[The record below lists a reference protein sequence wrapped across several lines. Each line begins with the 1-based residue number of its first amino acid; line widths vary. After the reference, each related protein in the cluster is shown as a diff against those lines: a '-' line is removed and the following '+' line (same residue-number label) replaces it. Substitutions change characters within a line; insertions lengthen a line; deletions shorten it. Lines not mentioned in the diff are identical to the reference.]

1 MLNLSNIRL
10 IAPYRIAGIK
20 NAGLGELE
28 TWIKKNPIIALDC
41 ETTGL
46 DVFTSQIVMMQIGT
60 VKRQFIIDTRFIDIN
75 FIWQWLN
82 GKLIVGQNIKFD
94 YKQILHHYKYRL
106 PKIFDIMN
114 AEKVLNNNKLEEKTE
129 GFYSLA
135 GMASRYLGAEFEVR
149 IKTKGRRRKVIAEQG
164 TLFSEYSF
172 SKGVRDEFSKIG
184 NKPFTLQQICYGAN
198 DVWMPLLIRRKQ
210 LEQIHRDSLSA
221 AIKLENRFL
230 PVLAEMELKGIY
242 LDAELWME
250 NYEKYKDLLSK
261 AEGKLIE
268 LYDINWNSSK
278 QVVKVFKELGIPTK
292 VIDKTKSIGENKIYK
307 DSVQETHIT
316 KYKDKY
322 PIIKDYLEY
331 KGLQKLSSSYGEKF
345 LKHVHPISN
354 RVHSDFIQIITT
366 GRLASNNPNLRLMR
380 VLFW

>member
-1 MLNLSNIRL
+1 MLNLNNIRL
-10 IAPYRIAGIK
+10 IAPYRVEGIK

-28 TWIKKNPIIALDC
+28 TWIKKNPILALDC

-46 DVFTSQIVMMQIGT
+46 DVLTNQIVMMQIGT
-60 VKRQFIIDTRFIDIN
+60 VKRQFIIDTRFVDIN
-75 FIWQWLN
+75 LIWQWLD

-106 PKIFDIMN
+106 PKVFDIMN
-114 AEKVLNNNKLEEKTE
+114 AEKVLNNNKLEEKQE

-149 IKTKGRRRKVIAEQG
+149 IKTKGKRRKVIAEQG
-164 TLFSEYSF
+164 TLFPEYSF
-172 SKGVRDEFSKIG
+172 SKGVRDEFSKID

-198 DVWMPLLIRRKQ
+198 DVWMPLLIRRI
-210 LEQIHRDSLSA
+210 QIKKLSENSLTE

-230 PVLAEMELKGIY
+230 PLLAEMELKGIY
-242 LDAELWME
+242 LDAELWTE
-250 NYEKYKDLLSK
+250 NYNEYQQKLTD
-261 AEGKLIE
+261 AEEKLIG

-345 LKHVHPISN
+345 LKHIHPVSN